1 MGVLSLLGI
10 HDLPPEAL
18 IMFDDVCLVV
28 RDLGFPIFVA
38 VYLLLYFSKII
49 KGLTSTIAE
58 LTLWLK
64 SKNGGK

>member
-1 MGVLSLLGI
+1 
-10 HDLPPEAL
+10 
-18 IMFDDVCLVV
+18 MFDSACTLI

-49 KGLTSTIAE
+49 KGLTSSIAE